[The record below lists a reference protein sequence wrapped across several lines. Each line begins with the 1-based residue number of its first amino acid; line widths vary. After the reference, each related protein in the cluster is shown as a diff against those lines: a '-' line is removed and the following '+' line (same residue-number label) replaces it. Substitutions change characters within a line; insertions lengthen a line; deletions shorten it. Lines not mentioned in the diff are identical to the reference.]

1 MAQKRGRRVALRW
14 GRVRGLVVMRVT
26 MAFKMGLTRKIV
38 AMIVIGESR
47 IVMLV
52 TSVVDHPILDEH

>member
-1 MAQKRGRRVALRW
+1 
-14 GRVRGLVVMRVT
+14 
-26 MAFKMGLTRKIV
+26 V